1 MSKDGARLRE
11 LRAERQLSLREVE
24 ERGGPAKDV
33 MSLTERGLNK
43 PTAKTIGKIAVAF
56 DMSVS
61 ELQAELLKANHPEG
75 LPLPPTPEWALLAPG
90 EEFDEWIEM
99 ADAMALH
106 RFFVRASK
114 FSRGIQDTERRAH
127 LLWRAQLGINE
138 FFRRFPVKEIID
150 KRPRAAGEP
159 GEKKSKGA

>member
-1 MSKDGARLRE
+1 MSKDGARLLE

-43 PTAKTIGKIAVAF
+43 PTPRTIGKIAVAF

-75 LPLPPTPEWALLAPG
+75 LPLPPTPEWALIAPG
-90 EEFDEWIEM
+90 EEFDEWVET
-99 ADAMALH
+99 ADAMDLH
-106 RFFVRASK
+106 KFFVRASK
-114 FSRGIQDTERRAH
+114 YSRGLRDTERRSH

-138 FFRRFPVKEIID
+138 FFRRFPVREIID
-150 KRPRAAGEP
+150 QRPRGA
-159 GEKKSKGA
+159 SKREEETA